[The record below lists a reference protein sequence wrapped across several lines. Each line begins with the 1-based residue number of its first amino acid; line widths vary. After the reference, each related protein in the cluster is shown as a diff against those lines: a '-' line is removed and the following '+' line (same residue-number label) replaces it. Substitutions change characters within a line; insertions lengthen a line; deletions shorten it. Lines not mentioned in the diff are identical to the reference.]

1 MVWCDMEVCGIREH
15 LWMKRD
21 PRKPKKIFKPIASY
35 VLLPEELKTFL
46 SRLKSLKVPSEYY
59 DLTGR
64 HIMEKKL
71 GSMKSHDW
79 HMLMQQLMPL
89 ALRGLMQPHVQLAL
103 MGLSRVFRIICAK
116 VWDPRDFQALRNDV
130 ATTLSLLEWELPVAF
145 FDIMTHLTLHVV
157 KELDV
162 CGPVHARWMYPIE
175 RALKMFKTYVR
186 IRACLEASMA
196 EG

>member
-1 MVWCDMEVCGIREH
+1 
-15 LWMKRD
+15 MKRD